1 MEREVQVLQRDRRGS
16 VEMQRPVVRVGA
28 YCRVSTEM
36 EEQQSSLELQIKTF
50 KAQIAM
56 HTGWELV
63 DIYADDGVSGTMA
76 SKRPDFQRMIQDCRD
91 GKIDYIITKSISR
104 FARNTVECLSYVRE
118 LQSYG
123 TQILFEK
130 EKIDTGTPFSE
141 MLLTIL
147 AAFAQE
153 ESRSL
158 SENVKWGIR
167 KRFAAGEAQHKRL
180 IGYEVNGDQYSIIP
194 EEARTVRQIFDL
206 YETGRWSFGAIAKRM
221 EKEGRLTSTGNNRWD
236 DSRIYTIIM
245 NEKYVGDVLMQ
256 KNYSESHI
264 THKEVKNRDRVV
276 PQYYLRDHHEP
287 IITRKQYERC
297 QRIAALKNNH
307 GNPVQYPYGDMLVCP
322 ICGHKLRQHVVK
334 GHHSMNG
341 WHCDRDE
348 DSCRRYIVRRKI
360 LDGAMLE
367 AINGL
372 DAAEL
377 KAEGYTEL
385 VAFRR
390 KHWKVKTVDYYWLD
404 EYVEKITFGQ
414 GHTLT
419 VHWKCGLETTVKMRV
434 TCKTNDP
441 VKLAEMIMAEGS

>member
-1 MEREVQVLQRDRRGS
+1 M
-16 VEMQRPVVRVGA
+16 
-28 YCRVSTEM
+28 
-36 EEQQSSLELQIKTF
+36 
-50 KAQIAM
+50 
-56 HTGWELV
+56 
-63 DIYADDGVSGTMA
+63 
-76 SKRPDFQRMIQDCRD
+76 
-91 GKIDYIITKSISR
+91 
-104 FARNTVECLSYVRE
+104 
-118 LQSYG
+118 
-123 TQILFEK
+123 
-130 EKIDTGTPFSE
+130 
-141 MLLTIL
+141 
-147 AAFAQE
+147 
-153 ESRSL
+153 
-158 SENVKWGIR
+158 
-167 KRFAAGEAQHKRL
+167 
-180 IGYEVNGDQYSIIP
+180 
-194 EEARTVRQIFDL
+194 RQIFDL

-322 ICGHKLRQHVVK
+322 ICDHKLRQHVVK

-377 KAEGYTEL
+377 RAEGYTEL
-385 VAFRR
+385 AAFRR